1 MNKKTIIA
9 GVMSIMMLS
18 AVPAF
23 AATSHHHDNTP
34 AHHISTEAQHFD
46 HDKKDVKPPKHKEV
60 KPLPPKHNE
69 HNQIDNTT
77 RGRG

>member
-9 GVMSIMMLS
+9 GIMSIMMLS

-34 AHHISTEAQHFD
+34 AHHISVETHHID
-46 HDKKDVKPPKHKEV
+46 HDKKEVKPPKHKEV
-60 KPLPPKHNE
+60 KPLPPKHNKDY
-69 HNQIDNTT
+69 QIDNTT
-77 RGRG
+77 KGRG